1 MAASSIVMTVTGVAK
16 TGPPGPHFRQQEHP
30 PLTEVLALG
39 KRHSPEAISVA
50 LRQLES
56 GMAAAEIARKMGVHE
71 NTLYLWKKKYG
82 SLGTPEVRELRELRD
97 ENRKLKQLVA
107 DLSLDRKVLQDV
119 IQKKW

>member
-1 MAASSIVMTVTGVAK
+1 VWQKLDHRDPIFASKNT
-16 TGPPGPHFRQQEHP
+16 H

>member
-1 MAASSIVMTVTGVAK
+1 M
-16 TGPPGPHFRQQEHP
+16 
-30 PLTEVLALG
+30 G
-39 KRHSPEAISVA
+39 KRHSPESISVA

-56 GMAAAEIARKMGVHE
+56 GTAAAEIARKLGIHE

-82 SLGTPEVRELRELRD
+82 GATGTPEVRELRDLRE

-119 IQKKW
+119 ISKKW